1 MKISEI
7 KNALNLIEENKNLRS
22 VKDFRM
28 ISATKAVDENQKE
41 FTVFSSNNYLG
52 LTHEKSVIEAGKSAL
67 AFGSGSTGS
76 RLTSGSSFEL
86 SLLEKNLADFKGCED
101 ALVFNTGYM
110 TNLGVLYALADKK
123 SVIFSDALNHASII
137 DGCRISGAKVIVY
150 KHNDM
155 KDLEKLLSG
164 LGIPDDFQ
172 IFVVSDGVF
181 SMDGD
186 IVNLPALLELKAK
199 YNFCLIIDDAH
210 ALGVIGEKGLGTAE
224 YYGLDGK
231 SCGIDIQIGT
241 LSKAL
246 AAEGGYAASSK
257 LICDYLRNKSRP
269 FIFSTALPP
278 SVAASANEALN
289 LLKTNGK
296 SLVEKLNFNTRLMRN
311 LLEEAGLPLVKG
323 PTPIIPIVLGET
335 EKALLFSSECLKN
348 GILLSAIRPPSVPAG
363 TSRIRL
369 TVTAAHSEKEI
380 RDCAKI
386 ISELW
391 RKL

>member
-1 MKISEI
+1 
-7 KNALNLIEENKNLRS
+7 
-22 VKDFRM
+22 
-28 ISATKAVDENQKE
+28 
-41 FTVFSSNNYLG
+41 
-52 LTHEKSVIEAGKSAL
+52 
-67 AFGSGSTGS
+67 
-76 RLTSGSSFEL
+76 
-86 SLLEKNLADFKGCED
+86 
-101 ALVFNTGYM
+101 
-110 TNLGVLYALADKK
+110 
-123 SVIFSDALNHASII
+123 
-137 DGCRISGAKVIVY
+137 
-150 KHNDM
+150 M
-155 KDLEKLLSG
+155 KDLERLLAG
-164 LGIPDDFQ
+164 LGIPDSFQ

-210 ALGVIGEKGLGTAE
+210 ALGVIGEKGHGTAE

-241 LSKAL
+241 LSKAV

-257 LICDYLRNKSRP
+257 EICDYLRNKSRP

-323 PTPIIPIVLGET
+323 TTPIIPIVLGET
-335 EKALLFSSECLKN
+335 EKALFFSSECLKS
-348 GILLSAIRPPSVPAG
+348 GILLSAIRPPSVPEG

-369 TVTAAHSEKEI
+369 TVTAAHTEKEI

>member
-7 KNALNLIEENKNLRS
+7 KNALDLIEENKNLRS

-28 ISATKAVDENQKE
+28 ISATKAVDESQKE
-41 FTVFSSNNYLG
+41 YTVFSSNNYLG
-52 LTHEKSVIEAGKSAL
+52 LTHEKSVIEAGKPAL

-123 SVIFSDALNHASII
+123 SVIFSDELNHASII

-155 KDLEKLLSG
+155 KDLEKLLAG

-210 ALGVIGEKGLGTAE
+210 ALGVIGEKGHGTAE

-231 SCGIDIQIGT
+231 TCGIDIQIGT

-289 LLKTNGK
+289 LLKANGK
-296 SLVEKLNFNTRLMRN
+296 SLVEKLNFNTRLMRK

-323 PTPIIPIVLGET
+323 TTPIIPIVLGET
-335 EKALLFSSECLKN
+335 EKALFFSKECLKN
-348 GILLSAIRPPSVPAG
+348 GILLSAIRPPSVPEG

>member
-1 MKISEI
+1 M
-7 KNALNLIEENKNLRS
+7 L
-22 VKDFRM
+22 
-28 ISATKAVDENQKE
+28 
-41 FTVFSSNNYLG
+41 
-52 LTHEKSVIEAGKSAL
+52 
-67 AFGSGSTGS
+67 
-76 RLTSGSSFEL
+76 
-86 SLLEKNLADFKGCED
+86 
-101 ALVFNTGYM
+101 
-110 TNLGVLYALADKK
+110 
-123 SVIFSDALNHASII
+123 
-137 DGCRISGAKVIVY
+137 RISGAKVIVY

-155 KDLEKLLSG
+155 KDLEELLKATE
-164 LGIPDDFQ
+164 IPGDFQ

-210 ALGVIGEKGLGTAE
+210 ALGVIGEKGHGTAE

-231 SCGIDIQIGT
+231 TCGIDIQIGT

-246 AAEGGYAASSK
+246 AAEGGYASSSK

-311 LLEEAGLPLVKG
+311 LLEDAGLPLVKG
-323 PTPIIPIVLGET
+323 TTPIIPIVLGET
-335 EKALLFSSECLKN
+335 EKALSFSSECLKN
-348 GILLSAIRPPSVPAG
+348 GILLSAIRPPSVPEG
-363 TSRIRL
+363 TSRIRI

>member
-7 KNALNLIEENKNLRS
+7 KNALNSIEENKNLRS

-52 LTHEKSVIEAGKSAL
+52 LTHEKSVIEAGMSAL
-67 AFGSGSTGS
+67 AFGTGSTGS
-76 RLTSGSSFEL
+76 RLTRGSSFEL
-86 SLLEKNLADFKGCED
+86 SLLEKNLADFKGTED
-101 ALVFNTGYM
+101 ALVFGTGYM

-155 KDLEKLLSG
+155 KDLEELLKATE
-164 LGIPDDFQ
+164 IPGDFQ

-210 ALGVIGEKGLGTAE
+210 ALGVIGEKGHGTAE

-231 SCGIDIQIGT
+231 SCGIDIQVGT

-246 AAEGGYAASSK
+246 AAEGGYASSSR

-289 LLKTNGK
+289 ILKRDGK
-296 SLVEKLNFNTRLMRN
+296 SLVEKLNFNTRLMRK
-311 LLEEAGLPLVKG
+311 LLEEADIPLVKG
-323 PTPIIPIVLGET
+323 TTPIIPIVLGET
-335 EKALLFSSECLKN
+335 EKALRFSNECLKN

-369 TVTAAHSEKEI
+369 TVTAAHSESEI
-380 RDCAKI
+380 RNCAEI
-386 ISELW
+386 LSNIW

>member
-1 MKISEI
+1 MP
-7 KNALNLIEENKNLRS
+7 LL
-22 VKDFRM
+22 
-28 ISATKAVDENQKE
+28 TKKR
-41 FTVFSSNNYLG
+41 Y
-52 LTHEKSVIEAGKSAL
+52 
-67 AFGSGSTGS
+67 
-76 RLTSGSSFEL
+76 
-86 SLLEKNLADFKGCED
+86 
-101 ALVFNTGYM
+101 
-110 TNLGVLYALADKK
+110 
-123 SVIFSDALNHASII
+123 FSDELNHASII
-137 DGCRISGAKVIVY
+137 DGCRISGAKVLVY
-150 KHNDM
+150 RHNDM
-155 KDLEKLLSG
+155 KDLERLLAG
-164 LGIPDDFQ
+164 LGIPDSFQ

-210 ALGVIGEKGLGTAE
+210 ALGVIGEKGHGTAE

-278 SVAASANEALN
+278 CVAASANEALN
-289 LLKTNGK
+289 ILKRDGK

-311 LLEEAGLPLVKG
+311 LLEDAGLPLVKG
-323 PTPIIPIVLGET
+323 TTPIIPIVLGET

-348 GILLSAIRPPSVPAG
+348 GILLSAIRPPSVPEG

>member
-28 ISATKAVDENQKE
+28 VSATKAVDESQKK

-86 SLLEKNLADFKGCED
+86 SLLEKNLADFKGTED

-123 SVIFSDALNHASII
+123 SVIFSDELNHASII
-137 DGCRISGAKVIVY
+137 DGCRISGAKVVVY

-155 KDLEKLLSG
+155 KDLEDRLSS

-172 IFVVSDGVF
+172 IFVVLDGVF

-210 ALGVIGEKGLGTAE
+210 ALGVIGEKGHGTAE

-231 SCGIDIQIGT
+231 PCGIDIQIGT

-257 LICDYLRNKSRP
+257 LICGYLRNKSRP

-289 LLKTNGK
+289 ILKRDGK

-323 PTPIIPIVLGET
+323 TTPIIPIVLGET
-335 EKALLFSSECLKN
+335 EKALFFSSECLKN
-348 GILLSAIRPPSVPAG
+348 GILLSAIRPPSVPQG

>member
-1 MKISEI
+1 M
-7 KNALNLIEENKNLRS
+7 
-22 VKDFRM
+22 
-28 ISATKAVDENQKE
+28 
-41 FTVFSSNNYLG
+41 
-52 LTHEKSVIEAGKSAL
+52 IEAEKSAL
-67 AFGSGSTGS
+67 AFGSSSTGS

-123 SVIFSDALNHASII
+123 SLIFSDELNHASII
-137 DGCRISGAKVIVY
+137 DGCRISGAKVLVY

-155 KDLEKLLSG
+155 KDLERLLSG
-164 LGIPDDFQ
+164 LGIPDSFQ

-210 ALGVIGEKGLGTAE
+210 ALGVIGEKGHGTAE
-224 YYGLDGK
+224 YYGLDGE

-296 SLVEKLNFNTRLMRN
+296 SLVEKLNFNTSLMRN
-311 LLEEAGLPLVKG
+311 LLEDAGLPLVKG
-323 PTPIIPIVLGET
+323 TAPIIPIVLGET
-335 EKALLFSSECLKN
+335 EKALFFSSECLKN
-348 GILLSAIRPPSVPAG
+348 GILLSAIRPPSVPEG